1 MENKFIELIDSP
13 LTEWTIEYRVHATRR
28 MFERDI
34 GEADILFLFETGIII
49 EEYLKDYP
57 FPSVLVNGRDRDG
70 RVLHILVGIDSQR
83 QRLYLITTY
92 EPDPNK
98 WTDNFSRRIKQ

>member
-1 MENKFIELIDSP
+1 
-13 LTEWTIEYRVHATRR
+13 

-34 GEADILFLFETGIII
+34 DERDILFLLKNGVII

-57 FPSVLVNGRDRDG
+57 FPSVLVNGCNRDG
-70 RVLHILVGIDSQR
+70 RALHAVVAIDSQSR
-83 QRLYLITTY
+83 RLYLITTY

-98 WTDNFSRRIKQ
+98 WTDNFSRRTN